1 MKISPKYSRL
11 FSINDLRGNYFKG
24 LYIFTKE
31 AINVLVIKHKYFVF
45 LDKNATST
53 PNRKNI
59 IPKNFNI

>member
-11 FSINDLRGNYFKG
+11 FSINDLRRHYFKG

-53 PNRKNI
+53 PSRKNI